1 MSAKLDNSKA
11 MMALGRIHEQGIG
24 VKKDLPK
31 ALAYYQF
38 AAQYNEPY
46 AIYKIGMFLEEGN
59 HPDCIDGHP
68 NREQAFLHFREA

>member
-31 ALAYYQF
+31 ALAYY
-38 AAQYNEPY
+38 
-46 AIYKIGMFLEEGN
+46 
-59 HPDCIDGHP
+59 
-68 NREQAFLHFREA
+68 